1 MDLTSKTM
9 KWILLTSFFCVSLI
23 ACRPK
28 GEETAGK
35 TDSVVV
41 SRPDLEGCYRMTIGK
56 DTATLFVS
64 YEGDS
69 VKGALSYHWEQRDH
83 NDGTIRGVLR
93 DSLLVAD
100 YTFQSEGILSVRE
113 VVFKMYEDTLLQ
125 GYGEPVTV
133 RDTVRFRDIGL
144 LVYDSKHPFVKG
156 CK

>member
-1 MDLTSKTM
+1 M
-9 KWILLTSFFCVSLI
+9 KWIVIIGFFCSSI
-23 ACRPK
+23 SGCRPK
-28 GEETAGK
+28 GDGTTGK
-35 TDSVVV
+35 TDSVLV
-41 SRPDLEGCYRMTIGK
+41 SRPDVEGCYRMTIGK
-56 DTATLFVS
+56 DTATLVVS

-83 NDGTIRGVLR
+83 NDGTIRGMLR

-113 VVFKMYEDTLLQ
+113 VVFKIQGDTLLQ

-133 RDTVRFRDIGL
+133 RDTVRFRDIGV

-156 CK
+156 CQ